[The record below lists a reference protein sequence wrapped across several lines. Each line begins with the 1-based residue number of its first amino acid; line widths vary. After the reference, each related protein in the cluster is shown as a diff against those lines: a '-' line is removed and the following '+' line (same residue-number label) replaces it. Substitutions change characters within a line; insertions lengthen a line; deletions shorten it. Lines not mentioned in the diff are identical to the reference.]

1 VGGKQIVGVKGF
13 GGGEESR
20 MRIKMK
26 MKEVVG
32 DQALGRLIHLLKP
45 LEMEAGGGLG

>member
-1 VGGKQIVGVKGF
+1 MGLRDS

-20 MRIKMK
+20 MRIK

>member
-1 VGGKQIVGVKGF
+1 
-13 GGGEESR
+13 

-32 DQALGRLIHLLKP
+32 DQALGRLTHLLKP

>member
-20 MRIKMK
+20 MRIK